1 MHSKSTK
8 VQEAMDKINAPELL
22 NESHDITSFDS
33 GDYSINQYL
42 LHKAL
47 KNQNRNNA
55 RVFVICEPNTKTV
68 IGYYT
73 LSTGSVLREGAPRNI
88 KRNSPDNIPILL
100 LGRMGV
106 SKEWQGV
113 GLGKDLVLNAVDKCK
128 EIIESVAAR
137 ALIAHALS
145 EEIVVFYE
153 KLGFQKF
160 KNQDLTMCLSLD

>member
-1 MHSKSTK
+1 MPSKSTK

-22 NESHDITSFDS
+22 NKAHDITSFDS
-33 GDYSINQYL
+33 GDESINKYL
-42 LHKAL
+42 HSAL
-47 KNQNRNNA
+47 KNQERNNA
-55 RVFVICEPNTKTV
+55 RVFVICEPTTNNV

-73 LSTGSVLREGAPRNI
+73 LSTGSVFREGAPRNI
-88 KRNSPDNIPILL
+88 RQNSPDNIPILL

-106 SKEWQGV
+106 SKEWQGI
-113 GLGKDLVLNAVDKCK
+113 GLGRDLVLNAVDKCK

-160 KNQDLTMCLSLD
+160 KNQDDLTMSLSLD